1 MFRSENAIGL
11 IGLISLAAAFGASA
25 TPQPAEPTAARLA
38 AELRSESRRSFE
50 RGLMPLPD
58 YLESLAVVEA
68 ALLREV
74 EIDVDARPWP
84 AVNARDVDRALAPRL
99 NDLRAAVA
107 RLKAFRQPAAEGYTA
122 DLALAEYA
130 LRDAELQAA
139 YVTGTT
145 PAVPRL
151 SAERE
156 QAAVEHYRRRVF
168 DYNHLGHA
176 SLPSLVAA
184 ATMLNVAPQW
194 KLQVRQSAVA
204 RTRAWSQAGA
214 GIGRSDRVTSA
225 TLDLAVDEI
234 HFQDSAPSVDALAE
248 LYREADQFAQQLQ
261 AQQEQYFERGTA
273 SLSDLTRSWQW
284 RWQLQSRALRQD
296 IPVAETA
303 QARLDAELATLKRR
317 ARQVTDLRGRM
328 RADVLRVEL
337 LGELHAR

>member
-25 TPQPAEPTAARLA
+25 TPQPAEPPAARLA

-68 ALLREV
+68 AMLREV
-74 EIDVDARPWP
+74 EVDVDARPWP

-168 DYNHLGHA
+168 DYNYLGHA

-184 ATMLNVAPQW
+184 AAMLNVAPQW

-204 RTRAWSQAGA
+204 RTRDWSQAGA

-234 HFQDSAPSVDALAE
+234 HFQDSALSVDTRAE
-248 LYREADQFAQQLQ
+248 LYRQADQFAQQLQ
-261 AQQEQYFERGTA
+261 AQQEQYFARGTA

-303 QARLDAELATLKRR
+303 QASLDAELATLKRR

-337 LGELHAR
+337 LGELHSR

>member
-11 IGLISLAAAFGASA
+11 IGLISLAAALGASS
-25 TPQPAEPTAARLA
+25 TPERVEPRSARLA

-68 ALLREV
+68 AMLHRV
-74 EIDVDARPWP
+74 DVDVDARPWP
-84 AVNARDVDRALAPRL
+84 AVNPRDVERALAPRL

-139 YVTGTT
+139 YLTGTT

-151 SAERE
+151 SAARE
-156 QAAVEHYRRRVF
+156 QTAVEHYRRRLF
-168 DYNHLGHA
+168 DYKYLGHA
-176 SLPSLVAA
+176 SLPSLAAA
-184 ATMLNVAPQW
+184 ATMLNVSPHW
-194 KLQVRQSAVA
+194 KLQVRQTAVA

-225 TLDLAVDEI
+225 ALDLAADETQF
-234 HFQDSAPSVDALAE
+234 HDAALSVDHLAE
-248 LYREADQFAQQLQ
+248 LYRQADQFAEQLQ
-261 AQQEQYFERGTA
+261 AEQQQFFERGTA

-284 RWQLQSRALRQD
+284 RWQLQSRALRQE
-296 IPVAETA
+296 IPVAEAA
-303 QARLDAELATLKRR
+303 QASLDAELATLKRR

-337 LGELHAR
+337 LGELHTR